1 MGIKSL
7 QQELLNDIKSQGQ
20 LTTEQADWLMKEHF
34 KNQSTI
40 EHTYDEEISRQRM
53 LLDEKLALRRSLI
66 ENKEI
71 QEDADN
77 DLLNQLAE
85 QQISL
90 IVKAKK

>member
-1 MGIKSL
+1 M
-7 QQELLNDIKSQGQ
+7 
-20 LTTEQADWLMKEHF
+20 
-34 KNQSTI
+34 
-40 EHTYDEEISRQRM
+40 M
-53 LLDEKLALRRSLI
+53 LEEKLALRRSLI

-90 IVKAKK
+90 VMKYKMRTTMHTFIFQMIKKSILVFLQTLISVALWRTNMLHQRIYQEMINGVIFVV